1 MSVWISL
8 IPSLYRRRVSFFVLF
23 PPFLRPPH
31 LIHTWSISNSS
42 RRCFSSVYKSLR
54 VSSPLQFRTDYPRNI
69 SLISIGIE
77 VKHRGR
83 IITRGSS
90 HFEPI
95 KKIVFI
101 ENPKVHRV
109 RYVDDTRYSVRIYF
123 WTFYSYRHRFHPRPF
138 VTTTFDMFIAPAIIL
153 LSMPVEIEEAEFH
166 NKFLQEI
173 RATE

>member
-8 IPSLYRRRVSFFVLF
+8 IPSLYRRRVFFFVLF

-77 VKHRGR
+77 VKNRGR

-109 RYVDDTRYSVRIYF
+109 RYVDDTRCSVRIYF
-123 WTFYSYRHRFHPRPF
+123 WTFYSLEVSASIPPPPLCNYNIRHVYCACDNPPEYAGRNRGSGVP
-138 VTTTFDMFIAPAIIL
+138 
-153 LSMPVEIEEAEFH
+153 
-166 NKFLQEI
+166 
-173 RATE
+173 